1 MKISNS
7 QISEQGSLPNEL
19 MEEILKTKDKFLDL
33 SDCENLT
40 VLPKLPTQIKELR
53 LSNCFRLERLEN
65 LAEMTEITFLDLT
78 NCTSLISPE
87 LPKGLAHLNLAGCEN
102 LKVLPELPKELTYLD
117 LSDWEIL
124 ELPEIPKG
132 LTHLIL
138 AGCEKL
144 KGLIELP
151 EGLDHLDLS
160 GCEKLEVLSELPKG
174 LNHLDLSGCEKL
186 EVLPELPKELTH
198 LDLFGW
204 KELTILPP
212 LPQTLTY
219 LNLSSCE
226 NLEVLPELPN
236 GLKRLDLSGCEK
248 LEVLPELPKGLTRLN
263 LSGCEKLKVLPDL
276 PDTLTSLDLSGC
288 YGLEVLPDLPD
299 TLTSLDLSGCY
310 SLEALPNLP
319 KTLTSLCL
327 SGCCNLEVLPDD
339 LSKALTFLDL
349 SDCRNL
355 KALPDLP
362 ETLSFLDLSGC
373 CKLEY
378 KEETISR
385 IKELEIKGCKIT
397 YPEHFDPDFIKT
409 KKTLEEAI
417 ESYQE
422 RPKPIYITELLM
434 RYLTEDATQ
443 RGGLADLVKSSKPFL
458 NLISK
463 EPGNLKWLDQI
474 ASLYL
479 DACINQP
486 VIGWSEI
493 SACVS
498 IAEAPT
504 VIEKIE
510 ASKHLATTILMKSFI
525 CDLEKDQKPT
535 PLLEAEFANAL
546 FREVHNK
553 LLKEK
558 KIDTTKPWYAVPKN
572 IANEYCIERFLTTK
586 LIDKAC
592 KKINEHIF
600 SNEKMANI
608 LTNNYSEIWGQIAF
622 PQELKQ
628 IKDKYDER
636 MEKGEEV
643 TKERQEEIDKTIS
656 ELTFQALTSEV
667 APRSTSGKRP
677 GEEGGYSLGGF
688 SKKVRG

>member
-1 MKISNS
+1 MKISNN
-7 QISEQGSLPNEL
+7 QISEKGSLPNEL

-33 SDCENLT
+33 SDCEKLT
-40 VLPKLPTQIKELR
+40 VLPKLPTQIKELC

-87 LPKGLAHLNLAGCEN
+87 LPKGLAHLNLAGCEKLEVLPELPKGLAHLN
-102 LKVLPELPKELTYLD
+102 LAGCEKLEVLPELPKELTYLD

-124 ELPEIPKG
+124 ELPELPKG
-132 LTHLIL
+132 VAHLIL
-138 AGCEKL
+138 VDCKN
-144 KGLIELP
+144 
-151 EGLDHLDLS
+151 
-160 GCEKLEVLSELPKG
+160 LEVLPELPKG
-174 LNHLDLSGCEKL
+174 LTRLDLSGCEKL
-186 EVLPELPKELTH
+186 EVLPELPKGLNHLDLYGCEKLEVLPKLPEGLNYLDLSSCEKLEVLPELPKGLTH
-198 LDLFGW
+198 LDLFDW

-226 NLEVLPELPN
+226 
-236 GLKRLDLSGCEK
+236 K
-248 LEVLPELPKGLTRLN
+248 LEVLPELPKELTRLN

-276 PDTLTSLDLSGC
+276 PDA
-288 YGLEVLPDLPD
+288 
-299 TLTSLDLSGCY
+299 LTSLDLSGCY

-319 KTLTSLCL
+319 KTLTSLYL
-327 SGCCNLEVLPDD
+327 SGCYSLEALPNLPKTLTSLYLSGCYILEVLPD
-339 LSKALTFLDL
+339 LT
-349 SDCRNL
+349 
-355 KALPDLP
+355 

-378 KEETISR
+378 KEETINR

-434 RYLTEDATQ
+434 RYLTEDVTQ

-463 EPGNLKWLDQI
+463 EPGNLKWIDQI

-504 VIEKIE
+504 AIEKIE

-572 IANEYCIERFLTTK
+572 IANEHCIERFLTAK

-600 SNEKMANI
+600 SNEKLANI

-628 IKDKYDER
+628 IKDKYDEG

-643 TKERQEEIDKTIS
+643 TKKRQEEIDKTIS

-667 APRSTSGKRP
+667 APRTTSGKRP
-677 GEEGGYSLGGF
+677 GEQGNYSLGGF